1 MMATPSSALP
11 TLPYFPRV
19 GDRRALLAGITFIED
34 TASGRMSIRELRDWF
49 DRHVVVPGVM
59 PRPVMVNE
67 PVAGSVPLHPSGASA
82 ALAEQGVQRL
92 LFAARSRVVSALRGL
107 ISQPVDDRFLAGAI
121 FAGRVRRRRVI
132 ETSQWVSHPEPT
144 APLSGIVLSL
154 FAVDVLSNREEY
166 DRQLCVCD
174 VCGRVSF
181 QDVPVTRRHCS
192 EHPAHVSGF
201 TRAVSPDRR
210 FGAGEEP

>member
-1 MMATPSSALP
+1 MATPSSALP
-11 TLPYFPRV
+11 TLPFHPSASE
-19 GDRRALLAGITFIED
+19 RRALLAGVTFIED
-34 TASGRMSIRELRDWF
+34 TASGRMSVRELREWF
-49 DRHVVVPGVM
+49 DRHIVNPGVM

-67 PVAGSVPLHPSGASA
+67 PMAGSVPLHPSGASA

-92 LFAARSRVVSALRGL
+92 LFAARNRVVAGLRGL

-132 ETSQWVSHPEPT
+132 DTNQWVSHPEPT

-166 DRQLCVCD
+166 DRHLCVCD
-174 VCGRVSF
+174 VCGRISF
-181 QDVPVTRRHCS
+181 QDAPLTRRHCS
-192 EHPAHVSGF
+192 EHPAHASGF
-201 TRAVSPDRR
+201 TRAVIPQRR
-210 FGAGEEP
+210 AQER